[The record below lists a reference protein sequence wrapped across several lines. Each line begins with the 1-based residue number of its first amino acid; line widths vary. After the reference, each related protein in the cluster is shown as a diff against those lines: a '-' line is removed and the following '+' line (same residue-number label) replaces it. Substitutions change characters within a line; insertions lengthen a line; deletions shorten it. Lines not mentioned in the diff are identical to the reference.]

1 MGDTGSMSLGI
12 TLGVIAMLTNN
23 ALLLIPIGFVF
34 MVESLSVIIQILS
47 KKIFKKKVFRSA
59 PIHHH
64 FQAVGWSESKIVMRF
79 WVVSGVFAALGL
91 MIFLL
96 DKNW

>member
-1 MGDTGSMSLGI
+1 MSLGI

-34 MVESLSVIIQILS
+34 LVESLSVIIQILS

-64 FQAVGWSESKIVMRF
+64 FQAVGWSEAKIVMRF
-79 WVVSGVFAALGL
+79 WVVAGVFAALGL

>member
-34 MVESLSVIIQILS
+34 MVESLSKLS
-47 KKIFKKKVFRSA
+47 KFYPKIFKKKFSVQRQF
-59 PIHHH
+59 IIT
-64 FQAVGWSESKIVMRF
+64 FKQLLVGIEDCD
-79 WVVSGVFAALGL
+79 ALL
-91 MIFLL
+91 KSRAFLPL
-96 DKNW
+96 LV